1 MKLQGKITWEKREN
15 CLILSFCTNA
25 QANPQR
31 ILSKDKTCINSQ
43 TCCGFYTWLYKW
55 VLCFELILFNTNKLG
70 KWNLKPKRNDS
81 IILASLHFMLLLLL
95 PMDRLSGCFRLF
107 SFTECDCMSWPNF
120 PNHWSCCKC
129 SADLFL
135 AYVQKVHE
143 LGGIL
148 IEDSW
153 GVCILLF
160 CITRCYIPYIMVK
173 RGLNPY
179 RKGSACLYCCL
190 EVSAVCRSWVWLCHV
205 TYARR
210 EFKHFKLH
218 EVWRSNTLLG
228 VCIIHHAH
236 VYGHVW
242 GHIHELFIFVLSAFA
257 SYSNSFPLTPIVSQM
272 ALSDVYCSP
281 DRLKLVYFFLSHL
294 LCLGAG
300 LPHYYTDSRGHQ

>member
-1 MKLQGKITWEKREN
+1 ML
-15 CLILSFCTNA
+15 C
-25 QANPQR
+25 
-31 ILSKDKTCINSQ
+31 
-43 TCCGFYTWLYKW
+43 WLVSGLCAESSW
-55 VLCFELILFNTNKLG
+55 VGWNFNWRQLRG
-70 KWNLKPKRNDS
+70 LYF
-81 IILASLHFMLLLLL
+81 AF
-95 PMDRLSGCFRLF
+95 
-107 SFTECDCMSWPNF
+107 
-120 PNHWSCCKC
+120 
-129 SADLFL
+129 
-135 AYVQKVHE
+135 
-143 LGGIL
+143 
-148 IEDSW
+148 
-153 GVCILLF
+153 CILLF

-218 EVWRSNTLLG
+218 EVWRSNTLLR